1 MAYQIVYESEYKRYR
16 SECSAILKKTCAI
29 LMKKGISTQFTL
41 VGSGARNLVTR
52 NGCGPFDL
60 DYNLEII
67 KAEKQ
72 YWSNLELLKNTVR
85 TSLNEAEKFE
95 CFSDAKDSTSCLT
108 ALLYFEDSPQ
118 IEFSFDVAIVCRN
131 EAGSYLRL
139 INNKNAFPYGQDQ
152 YTWNEVPNSH
162 DVQEKADRLKKENRW
177 LEVRNRYADLKDLY
191 LSRGDK
197 NHPSFVVYVEAVNEI
212 YGKYFGRYGFY
223 GRAFL

>member
-85 TSLNEAEKFE
+85 TSLNEAVGSRR
-95 CFSDAKDSTSCLT
+95 FSDAQDSTSCLT
-108 ALLYFEDSPQ
+108 ALLHFPDSPQ
-118 IEFSFDVAIVCRN
+118 VEFSVDVAIVKR
-131 EAGSYLRL
+131 EDGRYSRL
-139 INNKNAFPYGQDQ
+139 IHNKNAFPYGQEW

-177 LEVRNRYADLKDLY
+177 LEVRNRYVYLKNLY